1 MSDYSVNLVGTNSYL
16 MPMNRVWKLQMEI
29 VERDLDADEWEF
41 VDPDG
46 FREDATQLKQ
56 ELDNR
61 EIDYPCG
68 EMDLSNPEA
77 YSWKTERTEVAEVSV
92 TATCKQCGWEFSGS
106 EHISL
111 EK

>member
-16 MPMNRVWKLQMEI
+16 MPMNRLWKLQKEI
-29 VERDLDADEWEF
+29 IERDLDVEEWEF

-46 FREDATQLKQ
+46 FRQDATQLKQ
-56 ELDNR
+56 ELDNE

-68 EMDLSNPEA
+68 KMDLSNPEA
-77 YSWKTERTEVAEVSV
+77 YSWKTERDNTAEVSV

-106 EHISL
+106 DHIVL
-111 EK
+111 KK